1 MKKTTIALAMA
12 AIAGAGAFAVTALQ
26 ADELKTDDAKVS
38 YSIGLKYGENFARD
52 YKEMDLKAFSQGM
65 QDGFKG
71 SKPAMEEK
79 EIMAVMQAFQTR
91 KMEEMRGKAE
101 KQASENK
108 TKGAAFLAENGKRK
122 GVTTL
127 PDGLQYEVLAS
138 GKGATPKETD
148 KVKVHY
154 HGTLIDG
161 TVFDSSVQ
169 RGEPVTF
176 GVNQV
181 IKGWTEVLQKMKVG
195 DKWKVAIPSDLAY
208 GERAV
213 SEAIG
218 PNETLVFEIELLD
231 IEPAAKADAAPAK

>member
-1 MKKTTIALAMA
+1 MKKTTITLAMA
-12 AIAGAGAFAVTALQ
+12 AIVAGGAFAVTALE
-26 ADELKTDDAKVS
+26 AEELKSDDAKVS

-52 YKEMDLKAFSQGM
+52 YKELDLNAFAQGM
-65 QDGFKG
+65 QAGFKG
-71 SKPAMEEK
+71 SKPALEEK

-91 KMEEMRGKAE
+91 KMEEMRGQAE
-101 KQASENK
+101 KMAKENK
-108 TKGAAFLAENGKRK
+108 EKGDKFLAENGKRK

-127 PDGLQYEVLAS
+127 PNGLQYEVLAS
-138 GKGATPKETD
+138 GKGATPTAND

-169 RGEPVTF
+169 RGEPASF
-176 GVNQV
+176 PVNGV
-181 IKGWTEVLQKMKVG
+181 IKGWTEILQKMKVG

-213 SEAIG
+213 GNAIG
-218 PNETLVFEIELLD
+218 PNETLVFEIELLEVEPVKQV
-231 IEPAAKADAAPAK
+231 EPAK

>member
-1 MKKTTIALAMA
+1 M
-12 AIAGAGAFAVTALQ
+12 
-26 ADELKTDDAKVS
+26 
-38 YSIGLKYGENFARD
+38 
-52 YKEMDLKAFSQGM
+52 
-65 QDGFKG
+65 
-71 SKPAMEEK
+71 
-79 EIMAVMQAFQTR
+79 
-91 KMEEMRGKAE
+91 
-101 KQASENK
+101 
-108 TKGAAFLAENGKRK
+108 
-122 GVTTL
+122 
-127 PDGLQYEVLAS
+127 LAS